1 MPDRRTIS
9 KNIENIYIEILNDEC
24 TKINIKDILT
34 D

>member
-1 MPDRRTIS
+1 MPMIS
-9 KNIENIYIEILNDEC
+9 IVGNNMKILNDEC